1 MDQIKTGNLIAQC
14 RKEKGLTQAALAEQ
28 LGVSDRAV
36 SKWET
41 GRSLPDADNMLELSR
56 ILGITVDE
64 LLKGEKTDEGG
75 FNQMAE
81 TINKLNTKQ
90 QEEETNK
97 KMLRHE
103 VVIGL
108 IGTIAFV
115 AFVLIAALIPDVKLW
130 IRLIIIIFGAV
141 LFAVS
146 MYYAIKIEREVG
158 YYECPD
164 CGHRYVP
171 GIAAFINAPHMGR
184 TRKMKCPQCGRRNW
198 QKKVLTKN

>member
-1 MDQIKTGNLIAQC
+1 MDQIKTGNLIAYC
-14 RKEKGLTQAALAEQ
+14 RKEKGLTQANLAEQ

-75 FNQMAE
+75 FDQMAE

-130 IRLIIIIFGAV
+130 IRLIIIIFGAL

-146 MYYAIKIEREVG
+146 MYHAIKIEREVG

-171 GIAAFINAPHMGR
+171 GMAAFINAPHMGR

-198 QKKVLTKN
+198 QKKVLTKD

>member
-1 MDQIKTGNLIAQC
+1 MDQIKTGNLIAYC
-14 RKEKGLTQAALAEQ
+14 RKEKGLTQANLAEQ

-171 GIAAFINAPHMGR
+171 GMAAFINAPHMGR

>member
-1 MDQIKTGNLIAQC
+1 MDQVKTGNLIAYC
-14 RKEKGLTQAALAEQ
+14 RKEKGLTQANLAEQ

-64 LLKGEKTDEGG
+64 LLKGEKTGEGG
-75 FNQMAE
+75 LDQMTE
-81 TINKLNTKQ
+81 TIQKLNTKQ
-90 QEEETNK
+90 HEEETNRM
-97 KMLRHE
+97 MLRHE

-108 IGTIAFV
+108 IGTVAFV
-115 AFVLIAALIPDVKLW
+115 ALVLIAALIPEVKLW
-130 IRLIIIIFGAV
+130 IRLIIIIFGSGI
-141 LFAVS
+141 FGVS
-146 MYYAIKIEREVG
+146 LYYAIKIEREVG

-171 GIAAFINAPHMGR
+171 GFAAFINAPHMGR

-198 QKKVLTKN
+198 QKKVLTKD

>member
-1 MDQIKTGNLIAQC
+1 MDQIKTGNLIAYC
-14 RKEKGLTQAALAEQ
+14 RKEKGLTQANLAEQ

-75 FNQMAE
+75 FDQMAE

-108 IGTIAFV
+108 IGTVAFV
-115 AFVLIAALIPDVKLW
+115 AFVLIAALIPDVKL
-130 IRLIIIIFGAV
+130 
-141 LFAVS
+141 
-146 MYYAIKIEREVG
+146 
-158 YYECPD
+158 C
-164 CGHRYVP
+164 
-171 GIAAFINAPHMGR
+171 
-184 TRKMKCPQCGRRNW
+184 
-198 QKKVLTKN
+198 

>member
-1 MDQIKTGNLIAQC
+1 MDQVKTGNLIANC
-14 RKEKGLTQAALAEQ
+14 RKEKGLTQANLAEQ

-90 QEEETNK
+90 QE
-97 KMLRHE
+97 
-103 VVIGL
+103 
-108 IGTIAFV
+108 
-115 AFVLIAALIPDVKLW
+115 
-130 IRLIIIIFGAV
+130 
-141 LFAVS
+141 
-146 MYYAIKIEREVG
+146 
-158 YYECPD
+158 
-164 CGHRYVP
+164 
-171 GIAAFINAPHMGR
+171 
-184 TRKMKCPQCGRRNW
+184 
-198 QKKVLTKN
+198 

>member
-1 MDQIKTGNLIAQC
+1 MDQVKTGNLIANC
-14 RKEKGLTQAALAEQ
+14 RKEKGLTQANLAEQ

-41 GRSLPDADNMLELSR
+41 GRSLPDADNMLQLSR

-171 GIAAFINAPHMGR
+171 GMAAFINAPHMGR

>member
-1 MDQIKTGNLIAQC
+1 MDQVKTGNLIAYC

-41 GRSLPDADNMLELSR
+41 GRSIPDADNMLELSR

-75 FNQMAE
+75 FDQMAE

-108 IGTIAFV
+108 IGTVAFI

-164 CGHRYVP
+164 CGHKYVP
-171 GIAAFINAPHMGR
+171 GMAAFINAPHMGR
-184 TRKMKCPQCGRRNW
+184 TRKMKGPQCGRRNW
-198 QKKVLTKN
+198 QKKVLTKD

>member
-108 IGTIAFV
+108 IGTVAFV
-115 AFVLIAALIPDVKLW
+115 AFVLIAALIPEVKLW
-130 IRLIIIIFGAV
+130 IRLIIIIFGSGI
-141 LFAVS
+141 FGVS
-146 MYYAIKIEREVG
+146 LYYAIKIEREVG

>member
-1 MDQIKTGNLIAQC
+1 MDQVKIGNLIAQC
-14 RKEKGLTQAALAEQ
+14 RKEKGLTQAALAER

-41 GRSLPDADNMLELSR
+41 GRSLPDADNLLELSG

-64 LLKGEKTDEGG
+64 ILKGEKTDEGG
-75 FNQMAE
+75 FDQMAE

-90 QEEETNK
+90 LEEETNK

-108 IGTIAFV
+108 IGTISFV
-115 AFVLIAALIPDVKLW
+115 AFVLIAALIPEVKLW
-130 IRLIIIIFGAV
+130 IRLIIIIFGAGI
-141 LFAVS
+141 FAVS
-146 MYYAIKIEREVG
+146 LHYAIKIEREVG
-158 YYECPD
+158 FYECPD

-171 GIAAFINAPHMGR
+171 GFAAFINAPHMGR
-184 TRKMKCPQCGRRNW
+184 TRRMKCPQCGRRNW
-198 QKKVLTKN
+198 QKKVLTKD

>member
-1 MDQIKTGNLIAQC
+1 MDQVKTGNLIALC
-14 RKEKGLTQAALAEQ
+14 RKEKGLTQAALAER

-64 LLKGEKTDEGG
+64 LLKGEKTGEGG
-75 FNQMAE
+75 LDQMTE
-81 TINKLNTKQ
+81 TIQKLNTKQ
-90 QEEETNK
+90 HEEETNRM
-97 KMLRHE
+97 MLRHE

-108 IGTIAFV
+108 IGTVAFV
-115 AFVLIAALIPDVKLW
+115 ALVLIAALIPEVKLW
-130 IRLIIIIFGAV
+130 IRLIIIIFGSGI
-141 LFAVS
+141 FGVS
-146 MYYAIKIEREVG
+146 LYYAIKIEREVG

-171 GIAAFINAPHMGR
+171 GFAAFINAPHMGR

-198 QKKVLTKN
+198 QKKVLTKD

>member
-1 MDQIKTGNLIAQC
+1 MDQVKTGNLIAYC
-14 RKEKGLTQAALAEQ
+14 RKEKGLTQANLAEQ

-171 GIAAFINAPHMGR
+171 GMAAFINAPHMGR

-198 QKKVLTKN
+198 QKKVLTKD

>member
-1 MDQIKTGNLIAQC
+1 MDQVKTGNLIAYC
-14 RKEKGLTQAALAEQ
+14 RKEKGLTQANLAEQ

-171 GIAAFINAPHMGR
+171 GMAAFINAPHMGI

>member
-1 MDQIKTGNLIAQC
+1 MDQVKTGNFIAQC
-14 RKEKGLTQAALAEQ
+14 RREKGLTQASLAEQ
-28 LGVSDRAV
+28 LGISDRAV

-41 GRSLPDADNMLELSR
+41 GRTLPDADNMLELSG
-56 ILGITVDE
+56 ILGVTVDE

-75 FNQMAE
+75 FDQMAD

-90 QEEETNK
+90 QDAENNK
-97 KMLRHE
+97 SMLQLE
-103 VVIGL
+103 VVIGV
-108 IGTIAFV
+108 IGTVAFLAFV
-115 AFVLIAALIPDVKLW
+115 FIAAFVPDLKMW
-130 IRLIIIIFGAV
+130 IRLIIIIFGAI

-171 GIAAFINAPHMGR
+171 GFAAFINAPHMGR

-198 QKKVLTKN
+198 QKKVLTKD

>member
-1 MDQIKTGNLIAQC
+1 MDQVKTGNLIANC
-14 RKEKGLTQAALAEQ
+14 RKEKGLTQANLAEQ

-171 GIAAFINAPHMGR
+171 GMAVFINAPHMGR

>member
-1 MDQIKTGNLIAQC
+1 MDQVKTGNLIANC
-14 RKEKGLTQAALAEQ
+14 RKEKGLTQANLAEQ

-130 IRLIIIIFGAV
+130 IRLIIIIFGSGI
-141 LFAVS
+141 FGVS
-146 MYYAIKIEREVG
+146 LYYAIKIEREVG

-171 GIAAFINAPHMGR
+171 GMAAFINAPHMGR

>member
-171 GIAAFINAPHMGR
+171 GMAAFINAPHMGR

>member
-1 MDQIKTGNLIAQC
+1 MDQVKTGNLIAYC
-14 RKEKGLTQAALAEQ
+14 RKEKGLTQANLAEQ

-75 FNQMAE
+75 FDQMAE

-130 IRLIIIIFGAV
+130 IRLIIIIFGAL

-171 GIAAFINAPHMGR
+171 GMAAFINAPHMGR

>member
-1 MDQIKTGNLIAQC
+1 MDQVKTGNLIAYC
-14 RKEKGLTQAALAEQ
+14 RKEKGLTQANLAEQ

-130 IRLIIIIFGAV
+130 IRLIIIIFGAL

-171 GIAAFINAPHMGR
+171 GMAAFINAPHMGR

>member
-1 MDQIKTGNLIAQC
+1 MDQVKTGNLIAQC

-171 GIAAFINAPHMGR
+171 GMAAFINAPHMGR

>member
-1 MDQIKTGNLIAQC
+1 
-14 RKEKGLTQAALAEQ
+14 
-28 LGVSDRAV
+28 
-36 SKWET
+36 
-41 GRSLPDADNMLELSR
+41 MLELSR

-171 GIAAFINAPHMGR
+171 GMAAFINAPHMGR

>member
-1 MDQIKTGNLIAQC
+1 MDQVKTGNLIAYC
-14 RKEKGLTQAALAEQ
+14 RKEKGLTQANLAEQ

-41 GRSLPDADNMLELSR
+41 GRSLPDAGNMLELSR

-97 KMLRHE
+97 RMLRHE

-171 GIAAFINAPHMGR
+171 GMAAFINAPHMGR

-198 QKKVLTKN
+198 

>member
-1 MDQIKTGNLIAQC
+1 MDQIKTGNLIAYC
-14 RKEKGLTQAALAEQ
+14 RKEKGLTQANLAEQ

-171 GIAAFINAPHMGR
+171 GMAAFINAPHMGR

-198 QKKVLTKN
+198 QKKVLTKD

>member
-1 MDQIKTGNLIAQC
+1 MDQVKTGNLIAYC
-14 RKEKGLTQAALAEQ
+14 RKEKGLTQANLAEQ

-75 FNQMAE
+75 FDQMAE

-171 GIAAFINAPHMGR
+171 GMAAFINAPHMGR

-198 QKKVLTKN
+198 QKKVLTKD

>member
-1 MDQIKTGNLIAQC
+1 MDQVKTGNLIAYC
-14 RKEKGLTQAALAEQ
+14 RKEKGLTQANLAEQ

-41 GRSLPDADNMLELSR
+41 GRSLPDAGNMLELSR

-171 GIAAFINAPHMGR
+171 GMAAFINAPHMGR

-198 QKKVLTKN
+198 QKKVLTKD

>member
-1 MDQIKTGNLIAQC
+1 MDQVKTGNLIANC
-14 RKEKGLTQAALAEQ
+14 RKEKGLTQANLAEQ

-171 GIAAFINAPHMGR
+171 GMAAFINAPHMGR

>member
-75 FNQMAE
+75 FDQMAE

-171 GIAAFINAPHMGR
+171 GMAAFINAPHMGR

-198 QKKVLTKN
+198 QKKVLTKD

>member
-1 MDQIKTGNLIAQC
+1 MDQVKTGNLIAYC
-14 RKEKGLTQAALAEQ
+14 RKEKGLTQANLAEQ

-75 FNQMAE
+75 FDQMAE

-171 GIAAFINAPHMGR
+171 GMAAFINAPHMGR

>member
-1 MDQIKTGNLIAQC
+1 MDQVKTGNLIAYC
-14 RKEKGLTQAALAEQ
+14 RKEKGLTQADLAEQ

-41 GRSLPDADNMLELSR
+41 GRSLPDADNMLELSG

-75 FNQMAE
+75 FDQMAE

-97 KMLRHE
+97 KMLSHE

-108 IGTIAFV
+108 IGTVAFV

-146 MYYAIKIEREVG
+146 LYYAMKIERKVG

-171 GIAAFINAPHMGR
+171 GVAAFINAPHMGR

-198 QKKVLTKN
+198 QKKVLTRD

>member
-1 MDQIKTGNLIAQC
+1 MDQVKTGNLIANC
-14 RKEKGLTQAALAEQ
+14 RKEKGLTQANLAEQ

-171 GIAAFINAPHMGR
+171 GMAAFINAPHMGR

-198 QKKVLTKN
+198 QKKVLTKD

>member
-1 MDQIKTGNLIAQC
+1 MDQVKTGNFIAQC
-14 RKEKGLTQAALAEQ
+14 RREKGLTQASLAEQ
-28 LGVSDRAV
+28 LGISDRAV

-64 LLKGEKTDEGG
+64 LLKGGKTDEGG
-75 FNQMAE
+75 FDQMAD

-90 QEEETNK
+90 QDAENNK
-97 KMLRHE
+97 SMLQLE
-103 VVIGL
+103 VVIGV
-108 IGTIAFV
+108 IGTVAFLAFV
-115 AFVLIAALIPDVKLW
+115 FIAAFVPDLKMW
-130 IRLIIIIFGAV
+130 IRLIIIIFGAI

-171 GIAAFINAPHMGR
+171 GFAAFINAPHMGR

-198 QKKVLTKN
+198 QKKVLTKD

>member
-1 MDQIKTGNLIAQC
+1 MDQVKTGNFIAQC
-14 RKEKGLTQAALAEQ
+14 RREKDLTQAALAEQ
-28 LGVSDRAV
+28 LGISDRAV

-56 ILGITVDE
+56 ILGVTVDE
-64 LLKGEKTDEGG
+64 LLKGEKADEGG
-75 FNQMAE
+75 FDQMAD

-90 QEEETNK
+90 HEEETNRM
-97 KMLRHE
+97 MLRHE

-108 IGTIAFV
+108 IGTVAFV
-115 AFVLIAALIPDVKLW
+115 ALVLIAALIPEVKLW
-130 IRLIIIIFGAV
+130 IRLIIIIFGSGI
-141 LFAVS
+141 FGVS
-146 MYYAIKIEREVG
+146 LYYAIKIEREVG

-171 GIAAFINAPHMGR
+171 GFAAFINAPHMGR

-198 QKKVLTKN
+198 QKKVLTRD

>member
-1 MDQIKTGNLIAQC
+1 MDQVKTGNLIAYC

-41 GRSLPDADNMLELSR
+41 GRALPDADNMLELSR

-75 FNQMAE
+75 FDQMAE
-81 TINKLNTKQ
+81 TINELNTKQ
-90 QEEETNK
+90 QDAENNK
-97 KMLRHE
+97 SMLQLE
-103 VVIGL
+103 VVIGV
-108 IGTIAFV
+108 IGTVAFLAFV
-115 AFVLIAALIPDVKLW
+115 FIAALVPDLKMW
-130 IRLIIIIFGAV
+130 IRLIIIIFGAI

-171 GIAAFINAPHMGR
+171 GFAAFINAPHMGR

-198 QKKVLTKN
+198 QKKVLTKD

>member
-1 MDQIKTGNLIAQC
+1 MDQVKTGNLIANC
-14 RKEKGLTQAALAEQ
+14 RKEKGLTQANLAEQ

-75 FNQMAE
+75 FDQMAE

-171 GIAAFINAPHMGR
+171 GMAAFINAPHMGR

-198 QKKVLTKN
+198 QKKVLTKD

>member
-1 MDQIKTGNLIAQC
+1 MDQVKTGNLIAYC
-14 RKEKGLTQAALAEQ
+14 RKEKGLTQANLAEQ

-171 GIAAFINAPHMGR
+171 GMAAFINAPHMGR

>member
-1 MDQIKTGNLIAQC
+1 MDQVKTGNLIAYC

-41 GRSLPDADNMLELSR
+41 GRALPDADNMLELSG
-56 ILGITVDE
+56 ILGVTVDE

-75 FNQMAE
+75 FDQMAE
-81 TINKLNTKQ
+81 TINKINTKQ
-90 QEEETNK
+90 QDAENNK
-97 KMLRHE
+97 SMLQLE
-103 VVIGL
+103 VVIGV
-108 IGTIAFV
+108 IGTVAFLAFV
-115 AFVLIAALIPDVKLW
+115 FIAAFVPDLKMW
-130 IRLIIIIFGAV
+130 IRLIIIIFGAI

-171 GIAAFINAPHMGR
+171 GFAAFINAPHMGR

-198 QKKVLTKN
+198 QKKVLTRD